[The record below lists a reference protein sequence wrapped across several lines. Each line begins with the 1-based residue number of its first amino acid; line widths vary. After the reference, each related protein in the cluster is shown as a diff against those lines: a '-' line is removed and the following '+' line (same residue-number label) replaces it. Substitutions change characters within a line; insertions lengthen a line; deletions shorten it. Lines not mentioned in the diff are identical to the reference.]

1 MIKFKGHAIG
11 ATVKIAFRSVSHMS
25 YGTFPESIVKDISS
39 NMYNYDSF
47 GAKFPV
53 ISI

>member
-1 MIKFKGHAIG
+1 MIKFKGYARG

-25 YGTFPESIVKDISS
+25 YGTFPESVVKDISS
-39 NMYNYDSF
+39 MYNYDSF

>member
-25 YGTFPESIVKDISS
+25 YGTFPESIMILLEP
-39 NMYNYDSF
+39 NFQSF
-47 GAKFPV
+47 QSRF
-53 ISI
+53 